1 MHSYSKMTFLCK
13 NMLFLYAFLVQ
24 NACYEKLGDKPRGF
38 DEHKWNFTKMYVE
51 SLQFETKS
59 LMSEAS
65 DSAIGTEGAPSEC
78 DVDIGGQ
85 YRKVK
90 ITKLS
95 FFDDDNNN
103 NNNNNNDNNDNN
115 DNNNNNNNNNNKTL
129 FMLSSHS
136 GSNKHHQT
144 NSLLISIDIQRI
156 QNDCPIASDG

>member
-1 MHSYSKMTFLCK
+1 MFC
-13 NMLFLYAFLVQ
+13 LVQ
-24 NACYEKLGDKPRGF
+24 NASYERLADKPRGI

-65 DSAIGTEGAPSEC
+65 DSGMGTEGAPSEF

-95 FFDDDNNN
+95 VFDDN
-103 NNNNNNDNNDNN
+103 
-115 DNNNNNNNNNNKTL
+115 NNNNNNNNNNKTL
-129 FMLSSHS
+129 F
-136 GSNKHHQT
+136 KHDKYLKPEVCGVVLQ
-144 NSLLISIDIQRI
+144 
-156 QNDCPIASDG
+156 

>member
-1 MHSYSKMTFLCK
+1 MF
-13 NMLFLYAFLVQ
+13 FLVQ
-24 NACYEKLGDKPRGF
+24 NASYERLADKPRGI

-65 DSAIGTEGAPSEC
+65 DSGMGTEGAPSEF

-95 FFDDDNNN
+95 VFDDNNN
-103 NNNNNNDNNDNN
+103 ND
-115 DNNNNNNNNNNKTL
+115 NNNNNNNKTL
-129 FMLSSHS
+129 F
-136 GSNKHHQT
+136 KHDKYLKPEVCGVVLQ
-144 NSLLISIDIQRI
+144 
-156 QNDCPIASDG
+156 